1 MSDIIRC
8 FWGESKK
15 IAFPYASE
23 RRSKDYFGMLCT
35 QKKRI
40 PNDQSNWPEVERSTY
55 ILPQFLT
62 QITRTLSPA
71 LSIAIGNKTYVFPL
85 VLHRIVVHIQEA
97 KEILSYPDNW
107 DDEGAEAT
115 DESTFIKAADFLRSY
130 AIFIERNYGVTLATP
145 YMDILRD
152 GSISIHWETKRGLM
166 IIIFK
171 KTSAEKAYFF
181 AERLADKVEIK
192 SAVIVGAEPD
202 EILAQWMKTYLS

>member
-1 MSDIIRC
+1 MPGIIGC
-8 FWGESKK
+8 FEGKSKK

-23 RRSKDYFGMLCT
+23 LRSKDYFGMRRT
-35 QKKRI
+35 RERI
-40 PNDQSNWPEVERSTY
+40 SNDQSNWPEAERSTY
-55 ILPQFLT
+55 ILPQFST

-71 LSIAIGNKTYVFPL
+71 SIVAVGNKEYKFPIA
-85 VLHRIVVHIQEA
+85 LHRIAAHIKEA

-115 DESTFIKAADFLRSY
+115 DESTFIKAADFLNSY
-130 AIFIERNYGVTLATP
+130 AIFIEHNYGATLATP

-171 KTSAEKAYFF
+171 KTSIEKAYFF